1 MTVTALLID
10 DHPLFRDGFAA
21 MLRHHRSDWT
31 LRTANSGTDAVG
43 LLAGGERPDL
53 AIIDIQ
59 LPDSDGFDT
68 ARVIG
73 RMAPQV
79 SRVMISG
86 REDGA
91 ARLRSREC
99 GASGFIS
106 KAWSPEQIIDL
117 LEQILAGGVAFDIFD
132 ARIAGI
138 ARQFEDFRTAEASGV
153 VVTAD
158 DVAGLAAA
166 LHLPEAAL
174 RETLDAVAA
183 LKADGLTDR
192 FGRRFA
198 GSPALVPP
206 YCGVRV
212 TGALFHT
219 QGGLAVNR
227 DGRVL
232 RADGSALPNLFA
244 AGGAAAGVSGPTA
257 AGYLSGNGLLTA
269 TVLGRIAGAAA
280 GRLTRGGA
288 ASS

>member
-117 LEQILAGGVAFDIFD
+117 LEQILAGGVAFDKPAAPGEAITSRQLEVLTLLAD
-132 ARIAGI
+132 GHSNKAIERQMNIAS
-138 ARQFEDFRTAEASGV
+138 RTVRA
-153 VVTAD
+153 
-158 DVAGLAAA
+158 
-166 LHLPEAAL
+166 HLTEIYQRLEVEGRVQAI
-174 RETLDAVAA
+174 
-183 LKADGLTDR
+183 LKARRLGLI
-192 FGRRFA
+192 G
-198 GSPALVPP
+198 
-206 YCGVRV
+206 
-212 TGALFHT
+212 
-219 QGGLAVNR
+219 
-227 DGRVL
+227 
-232 RADGSALPNLFA
+232 
-244 AGGAAAGVSGPTA
+244 
-257 AGYLSGNGLLTA
+257 
-269 TVLGRIAGAAA
+269 
-280 GRLTRGGA
+280 
-288 ASS
+288 